1 MSETKSISQTE
12 AEGKPLK
19 VGYITLAVHNVKKED
34 AGVYTCKILDHN
46 HLTSSTNYFVVVH
59 SNIFALFIS
68 NKFNKTVFF
77 PDKDT
82 TYVDIDDTTLESETV
97 ASLEDA
103 HVRWLVKYTSHPV
116 AIATWLD
123 PKRKPITAS
132 PKYLIT
138 NKINETSL
146 TIMNITFEDAGNYS
160 LILNN
165 GQSDARRPFRL
176 IIEGD

>member
-1 MSETKSISQTE
+1 M
-12 AEGKPLK
+12 
-19 VGYITLAVHNVKKED
+19 
-34 AGVYTCKILDHN
+34 
-46 HLTSSTNYFVVVH
+46 FVC
-59 SNIFALFIS
+59 A
-68 NKFNKTVFF
+68 
-77 PDKDT
+77 DKDT

-116 AIATWLD
+116 ATATWLD

-132 PKYLIT
+132 PKYLIS

-146 TIMNITFEDAGNYS
+146 TILNITFEDAGNYS

-165 GQSDARRPFRL
+165 GRSDARRPFRL
-176 IIEGD
+176 IIEGDLVKIHDFIVNYSIPQQENPSST